1 MVDNQLTALDKHH
14 DLRKQW
20 RQIDDIRLRREP
32 GRKQMRFVVKI
43 VKWLLGLIVLAIAAL
58 FAWLYIAPPELI
70 RVGSGYSAK
79 IVCSNV
85 FIAGRDANEV
95 LAVDVQAPGH
105 PLLRLMRVSVDKNR
119 GTVSAGLLGF
129 LGKSVAVARDGLG
142 CASVPDGDVG
152 KVRRTAIHAE
162 PSAVGPDALWPEG
175 ERVEASQ
182 DPVIAKLLDDAAL
195 NGTGMRAVVVV
206 KNGRVVA
213 ERYGDGFSA
222 KTPLLGWSMTKT
234 VNAAIVGTLV
244 KDGKMAITN
253 KGLFAPWKADGR
265 AAISLADMMA
275 MSSGLEF
282 NEDYGDVADVTR
294 MLYLEPDMAG
304 FAESK
309 PLAAEVG
316 KVFSYS
322 SGTAVMLSRLWQD
335 AIGDKAKALTLP
347 RSALFEPLGM
357 HSAVLE
363 TDEQGT
369 FVGSSYLYATAHDWA
384 RFGQFLL
391 QGGVW
396 NGNQILPAGFVDWMR
411 EPAPASNVYGKGQL
425 WIEAPGDEEK
435 PGAGVAAGLPKDTY
449 WMQGHDGQTVTIIP
463 SEQLVVVRLGLT
475 PAKLGYRPRTMVG
488 ALVKALH

>member
-1 MVDNQLTALDKHH
+1 
-14 DLRKQW
+14 
-20 RQIDDIRLRREP
+20 
-32 GRKQMRFVVKI
+32 MRIVVKI
-43 VKWLLGLIVLAIAAL
+43 VKWLLGLAVLAIAVL
-58 FAWLYIAPPELI
+58 FAWLYVAPPELI

-85 FIAGRDANEV
+85 FIAGRDPNEV

-129 LGKSVAVARDGLG
+129 LGKSLAVARDGLG

-152 KVRRTAIHAE
+152 KARRTTVHAE
-162 PSAVGPDALWPEG
+162 PSAVSADAFWPEG
-175 ERVEASQ
+175 ERVEPSQ

-195 NGTGMRAVVVV
+195 TGTGMRAVVVV

-213 ERYGDGFSA
+213 ERYGAGFSA

-234 VNAAIVGTLV
+234 VNAAIIGTLV
-244 KDGKMAITN
+244 KDGKIAITD

-309 PLAAEVG
+309 PLTAEVG

-322 SGTAVMLSRLWQD
+322 SGSAVMLSRLWQE
-335 AIGDKAKALTLP
+335 AIGDKAKALMWP
-347 RSALFEPLGM
+347 RTALFEPLGM

-396 NGNQILPAGFVDWMR
+396 SGNQVLPAGFVDWMR
-411 EPAPASNVYGKGQL
+411 EPAPASKVYGKGQL
-425 WIEAPGDEEK
+425 WIEAPGDEDS
-435 PGAGVAAGLPKDTY
+435 PGAGVAAGLPRDTY
-449 WMQGHDGQTVTIIP
+449 WMEGHDGQTVTIIP

-475 PAKLGYRPRTMVG
+475 PAKLGYRPQTMVG
-488 ALVKALH
+488 ALVTALH

>member
-1 MVDNQLTALDKHH
+1 
-14 DLRKQW
+14 
-20 RQIDDIRLRREP
+20 
-32 GRKQMRFVVKI
+32 MRIIAKI
-43 VKWLLGLIVLAIAAL
+43 VKWLLGLVVLAVVAL
-58 FAWLYIAPPELI
+58 FGWLYFAPPELI

-95 LAVDVQAPGH
+95 LAIDVQAPGH
-105 PLLRLMRVSVDKNR
+105 PLLKLMRVSVDKNR

-129 LGKSVAVARDGLG
+129 LGKSIAVSRDGLG

-152 KVRRTAIHAE
+152 KARRTAIHVE
-162 PSAVGPDALWPEG
+162 PSAVGQDALWPEG

-182 DPVIAKLLDDAAL
+182 NPEVAKIVDDATMTGA
-195 NGTGMRAVVVV
+195 GMRAVVVL

-222 KTPLLGWSMTKT
+222 RTPLLGWSMTKT

-244 KDGKMAITN
+244 KDGKMAMTN
-253 KGLFAPWKADGR
+253 QGLFAPWKADGR

-304 FAESK
+304 FAEAK
-309 PLAAEVG
+309 PLTGEVG

-335 AIGDKAKALTLP
+335 AVGDKAKALTWP
-347 RSALFEPLGM
+347 RTALFEPLGM

-369 FVGSSYLYATAHDWA
+369 FVGSSYLYATGHDWA

-411 EPAPASNVYGKGQL
+411 EPASTSKVYGKGQV
-425 WIEAPGDEEK
+425 WIEAPGDEEN
-435 PGAGVAAGLPKDTY
+435 PGAGVVAGLPKDTY
-449 WMQGHDGQTVTIIP
+449 WMEGHDGQTVAIIP

-475 PAKLGYRPRTMVG
+475 PAKLGYRPQTMVG
-488 ALVKALH
+488 ALVKALR

>member
-1 MVDNQLTALDKHH
+1 MICESNGGKSMTQGSGEAWEE
-14 DLRKQW
+14 RK
-20 RQIDDIRLRREP
+20 E
-32 GRKQMRFVVKI
+32 MRIVVKI

-85 FIAGRDANEV
+85 FIAGRNANEV

-152 KVRRTAIHAE
+152 KVRRTAIHAAPPE
-162 PSAVGPDALWPEG
+162 VSQDALWPEG
-175 ERVEASQ
+175 ERIEASQ
-182 DPVIAKLLDDAAL
+182 DPLIAKLLDDAAL
-195 NGTGMRAVVVV
+195 TGPGLRAVVVV
-206 KNGRVVA
+206 KNGRVIA
-213 ERYGDGFSA
+213 ERYGAGFSA

-244 KDGKMAITN
+244 KDGKMIFTD
-253 KGLFAPWKADGR
+253 KGLFGPWKADGR
-265 AAISLADMMA
+265 STISLADMMA

-316 KVFSYS
+316 KMFSYS

-335 AIGDKAKALTLP
+335 AIGDKAKALTWP
-347 RSALFEPLGM
+347 RTALFEPLGM

-391 QGGVW
+391 QSGVW

-411 EPAPASNVYGKGQL
+411 EPAAASKVYGKGQL
-425 WIEAPGDEEK
+425 WIEAPGDEEN

-449 WMQGHDGQTVTIIP
+449 WMEGHDGQTVAIIP

-475 PAKLGYRPRTMVG
+475 PAKLGYRPQTMVG

>member
-1 MVDNQLTALDKHH
+1 
-14 DLRKQW
+14 
-20 RQIDDIRLRREP
+20 
-32 GRKQMRFVVKI
+32 MRILLKI
-43 VKWLLGLIVLAIAAL
+43 IKWLLGLVVLAIVA
-58 FAWLYIAPPELI
+58 FVAWLYIAPPELI

-85 FIAGRDANEV
+85 FLAGRDARQV

-119 GTVSAGLLGF
+119 GTVSAGLLGV
-129 LGKSVAVARDGLG
+129 LGKSVAIARDGVG
-142 CASVPDGDVG
+142 CASVPDGNLSKARQTKLHAGSVASPRDVS
-152 KVRRTAIHAE
+152 V
-162 PSAVGPDALWPEG
+162 DALWPDG

-182 DPVIAKLLDDAAL
+182 NPVISKLLDDAGL
-195 NGTGMRAVVVV
+195 TGTGMRAVVVV
-206 KNGRVVA
+206 KNGRIVA
-213 ERYGDGFSA
+213 ERYGDGFSQ

-234 VNAAIVGTLV
+234 VNAAIIGTLV
-244 KDGKMAITN
+244 KDGKMAVTSQ
-253 KGLFAPWKADGR
+253 GLFGPWKADGR

-275 MSSGLEF
+275 MSSGLQF

-304 FAESK
+304 FAASK
-309 PLAAEVG
+309 PLSGEVG

-322 SGTAVMLSRLWQD
+322 SGTAVMLSRLWQE
-335 AIGDKAKALTLP
+335 AIGDKDKALAWP
-347 RSALFEPLGM
+347 RTALFDPLGM

-369 FVGSSYLYATAHDWA
+369 FVGSSYLYASAHDWA

-396 NGNQILPAGFVDWMR
+396 NGNNILPAGFVDWMR
-411 EPAPASNVYGKGQL
+411 EPAPASKVYGKGQL
-425 WIEAPGDEEK
+425 WIEGPGDEES

-449 WMQGHDGQTVTIIP
+449 WMEGHDGQTVTIIQ

-475 PAKLGYRPRTMVG
+475 PAKVGYRPQAMVG

>member
-1 MVDNQLTALDKHH
+1 
-14 DLRKQW
+14 
-20 RQIDDIRLRREP
+20 
-32 GRKQMRFVVKI
+32 MRIIAKI
-43 VKWLLGLIVLAIAAL
+43 VKRLLGLVVLAVVAL
-58 FAWLYIAPPELI
+58 FGWLYFAPPELI

-85 FIAGRDANEV
+85 FVAGRDANEV

-105 PLLRLMRVSVDKNR
+105 PLLKLMRVSVDRNR

-129 LGKSVAVARDGLG
+129 LGKSIAVFRDGLG

-152 KVRRTAIHAE
+152 KARRTAIHVE
-162 PSAVGPDALWPEG
+162 PSATRQDALWPEG

-182 DPVIAKLLDDAAL
+182 NPEVVKIVDDAAMT
-195 NGTGMRAVVVV
+195 GAGMRAVVVV

-213 ERYGDGFSA
+213 ERYGEGFSA
-222 KTPLLGWSMTKT
+222 RTPLLGWSMTKT
-234 VNAAIVGTLV
+234 VNAAMVGTLV
-244 KDGKMAITN
+244 KNGKMAMTN
-253 KGLFAPWKADGR
+253 QGLFAPWKADGR

-304 FAESK
+304 FAEAK
-309 PLAAEVG
+309 PLTGEVG

-335 AIGDKAKALTLP
+335 AVGDKAKALTWP
-347 RSALFEPLGM
+347 RTALFEPLGM

-411 EPAPASNVYGKGQL
+411 EPASASKVYSKGQL
-425 WIEAPGDEEK
+425 WIEAPGDEEN

-449 WMQGHDGQTVTIIP
+449 WMEGHDGQTVAIIP

-475 PAKLGYRPRTMVG
+475 PAKLGYRPQTMVG
-488 ALVKALH
+488 ALVKALR

>member
-1 MVDNQLTALDKHH
+1 
-14 DLRKQW
+14 
-20 RQIDDIRLRREP
+20 
-32 GRKQMRFVVKI
+32 MRAVVKFI
-43 VKWLLGLIVLAIAAL
+43 KWLLGLAILAVVAL
-58 FAWLYIAPPELI
+58 VAWLYFAPPELI

-85 FIAGRDANEV
+85 FIAGRDAKQV

-105 PLLRLMRVSVDKNR
+105 PLLKLMKVSVDKER
-119 GTVSAGLLGF
+119 GLVSAGLF
-129 LGKSVAVARDGLG
+129 WVLGKSVAVERDGVG
-142 CASVPDGDVG
+142 CASLPDGDTG
-152 KVRRTAIHAE
+152 KARQTSLRAAASTPAQ
-162 PSAVGPDALWPEG
+162 PDALWPDG
-175 ERVEASQ
+175 ERVDASQ
-182 DPVIAKLLDDAAL
+182 NPDVAKIVDDAAMA
-195 NGTGMRAVVVV
+195 GTGMRAIVVV

-213 ERYGDGFSA
+213 ERYGEGFSA

-244 KDGKMAITN
+244 KDGKMAVDKN
-253 KGLFAPWKADGR
+253 GLFAPWKADGR

-304 FAESK
+304 FAEAK
-309 PLAAEVG
+309 PLSGEVG

-335 AIGDKAKALTLP
+335 AVGDKAKALAWP
-347 RSALFEPLGM
+347 RTALFEPLGM

-391 QGGVW
+391 QGGTW

-411 EPAPASNVYGKGQL
+411 EPAPASKVYGKGQV
-425 WIEAPGDEEK
+425 WIEGPGDEEN

-449 WMQGHDGQTVTIIP
+449 WMEGHDGQTVAIIP

-475 PAKLGYRPRTMVG
+475 PAKFGYRPQAMVG
-488 ALVKALH
+488 ALAKALL

>member
-1 MVDNQLTALDKHH
+1 
-14 DLRKQW
+14 
-20 RQIDDIRLRREP
+20 
-32 GRKQMRFVVKI
+32 MRIVVKI

-85 FIAGRDANEV
+85 FIAGRDPNEV

-152 KVRRTAIHAE
+152 KVRRTAIGAGMQLLVTVKN
-162 PSAVGPDALWPEG
+162 SAGVAARYGQDSLWPEG

-195 NGTGMRAVVVV
+195 TGTGMRAVVVV

-213 ERYGDGFSA
+213 ERYGAGFSA

-234 VNAAIVGTLV
+234 VNAAIIGTLV
-244 KDGKMAITN
+244 KDGKMAVDN

-304 FAESK
+304 FAEAK
-309 PLAAEVG
+309 PLAGEVG

-335 AIGDKAKALTLP
+335 AIGDKGKALMWP
-347 RSALFEPLGM
+347 RTALFEPLGM

-363 TDEQGT
+363 TDEEGT

-396 NGNQILPAGFVDWMR
+396 NGNQVLPAGFVDWMR
-411 EPAPASNVYGKGQL
+411 EPAPASKVYAKGQL
-425 WIEAPGDEEK
+425 WIEAPGDEEN
-435 PGAGVAAGLPKDTY
+435 PGAGVAAGLPKDTFG
-449 WMQGHDGQTVTIIP
+449 WKGMTGRRSP
-463 SEQLVVVRLGLT
+463 SS
-475 PAKLGYRPRTMVG
+475 PRSSSWWCG
-488 ALVKALH
+488 SA

>member
-1 MVDNQLTALDKHH
+1 
-14 DLRKQW
+14 
-20 RQIDDIRLRREP
+20 
-32 GRKQMRFVVKI
+32 MRIVVKI

-85 FIAGRDANEV
+85 FIAGRDPNEV

-119 GTVSAGLLGF
+119 GTVSAGLFGF
-129 LGKSVAVARDGLG
+129 LGKSIAVARDGLG

-152 KVRRTAIHAE
+152 KARRTAIQAE
-162 PSAVGPDALWPEG
+162 PSAATMGDLWPQG

-195 NGTGMRAVVVV
+195 AGTGMRAVVVV
-206 KNGRVVA
+206 KNGRVVG

-244 KDGKMAITN
+244 KDGKMAFDDKN
-253 KGLFAPWKADGR
+253 LFAPWKADGR
-265 AAISLADMMA
+265 TAIRLADMMA

-309 PLAAEVG
+309 PLAAEVS
-316 KVFSYS
+316 KQFSYS

-335 AIGDKAKALTLP
+335 AIGDKAKALTWP
-347 RSALFEPLGM
+347 RTALFEPLGM

-391 QGGVW
+391 QSGVW

-411 EPAPASNVYGKGQL
+411 EPAAASKVYGKGQL
-425 WIEAPGDEEK
+425 WIEAPGDEEN

-449 WMQGHDGQTVTIIP
+449 WMEGHDGQTVAIIP

-475 PAKLGYRPRTMVG
+475 PAKLGYRPQTMVA
-488 ALVKALH
+488 ALIKALH

>member
-1 MVDNQLTALDKHH
+1 
-14 DLRKQW
+14 
-20 RQIDDIRLRREP
+20 
-32 GRKQMRFVVKI
+32 MRAVVKFI
-43 VKWLLGLIVLAIAAL
+43 KWLLGLVILAVVAL
-58 FAWLYIAPPELI
+58 FAWLYFAPPELI

-105 PLLRLMRVSVDKNR
+105 PLLRLMKVSVDKER
-119 GTVSAGLLGF
+119 GLVSAGLLWVF
-129 LGKSVAVARDGLG
+129 GKSVAVERDGVG
-142 CASVPDGDVG
+142 CASVPDGDTG
-152 KVRRTAIHAE
+152 KARQTSLRAAASTPAQ
-162 PSAVGPDALWPEG
+162 PDAFWPDG
-175 ERVEASQ
+175 ERVDASQ
-182 DPVIAKLLDDAAL
+182 NPEVAKIVEDAAMA
-195 NGTGMRAVVVV
+195 GSGMRAIVVV

-213 ERYGDGFSA
+213 ERYGEGFSA

-244 KDGKMAITN
+244 KDGKMAVDN
-253 KGLFAPWKADGR
+253 KGLFARWKADGR
-265 AAISLADMMA
+265 GAISLADMMA

-304 FAESK
+304 FAEAK
-309 PLAAEVG
+309 PLTGEVG
-316 KVFSYS
+316 KAFSYS

-335 AIGDKAKALTLP
+335 AVGDKAKALTLP
-347 RSALFEPLGM
+347 RTALFEPLGM
-357 HSAVLE
+357 RSAVLE
-363 TDEQGT
+363 TDEHGT

-396 NGNQILPAGFVDWMR
+396 NGNQVLPAGFVDWMR
-411 EPAPASNVYGKGQL
+411 QPAPASKVYGKGQL
-425 WIEAPGDEEK
+425 WIEGPGDEEN

-449 WMQGHDGQTVTIIP
+449 WMEGHDGQTVAIVP

-475 PAKLGYRPRTMVG
+475 PAKLNYRPQTMVG

>member
-1 MVDNQLTALDKHH
+1 
-14 DLRKQW
+14 
-20 RQIDDIRLRREP
+20 
-32 GRKQMRFVVKI
+32 MRAVVKFI
-43 VKWLLGLIVLAIAAL
+43 KWLLGLVVLAVAAL
-58 FAWLYIAPPELI
+58 FAWLYFAPPELI

-85 FIAGRDANEV
+85 FIAGRDANQV

-105 PLLRLMRVSVDKNR
+105 PLLKLMKVSVDKER
-119 GTVSAGLLGF
+119 GLVSAGLLWV
-129 LGKSVAVARDGLG
+129 LGKSVAVERDGVG
-142 CASVPDGDVG
+142 CASVPDGDTG
-152 KVRRTAIHAE
+152 KARQTSLHA
-162 PSAVGPDALWPEG
+162 GPVDATQPNALWPEG
-175 ERVEASQ
+175 EQVDPSQ
-182 DPVIAKLLDDAAL
+182 NPEIAKIVDDAAMT
-195 NGTGMRAVVVV
+195 GTGMRAIVVV

-244 KDGKMAITN
+244 KDGKIAVDA

-294 MLYLEPDMAG
+294 MLYLEPDMAR
-304 FAESK
+304 FAEAK
-309 PLAAEVG
+309 PLTGEIG

-335 AIGDKAKALTLP
+335 AVGDKAKALAWP
-347 RSALFEPLGM
+347 RAALFEPLGM

-391 QGGVW
+391 QGGTW
-396 NGNQILPAGFVDWMR
+396 NGNQILPSGFVDWMR
-411 EPAPASNVYGKGQL
+411 KPAAASKVYGKGQL
-425 WIEAPGDEEK
+425 WIEGPGDEEK
-435 PGAGVAAGLPKDTY
+435 PGAGAAAGLPKDTY
-449 WMQGHDGQTVTIIP
+449 WMEGHDGQTVAIIP
-463 SEQLVVVRLGLT
+463 SEHLVVVRLGLT
-475 PAKLGYRPRTMVG
+475 PAKLGYRPQAMVG
-488 ALVKALH
+488 ALVKSLH

>member
-1 MVDNQLTALDKHH
+1 
-14 DLRKQW
+14 
-20 RQIDDIRLRREP
+20 
-32 GRKQMRFVVKI
+32 MRAVVKFI
-43 VKWLLGLIVLAIAAL
+43 KWLLGLVVLAVAAL
-58 FAWLYIAPPELI
+58 VAWLYFAPPELI

-85 FIAGRDANEV
+85 FIAGRDPNEV

-105 PLLRLMRVSVDKNR
+105 PLLRLMKVSVDKER
-119 GTVSAGLLGF
+119 GLVSAGLLWV
-129 LGKSVAVARDGLG
+129 LGKSVAVERDGLG
-142 CASVPDGDVG
+142 CASVPNGDTG
-152 KVRRTAIHAE
+152 KARQTSVRIE
-162 PSAVGPDALWPEG
+162 PLAVTSQDALWPEG
-175 ERVEASQ
+175 ERVDGSQ
-182 DPVIAKLLDDAAL
+182 SPEVSKIVDDAAMA
-195 NGTGMRAVVVV
+195 GIGMRAVVVV
-206 KNGRVVA
+206 KNGRIVA

-222 KTPLLGWSMTKT
+222 RTPLLGWSMTKT

-244 KDGKMAITN
+244 KDGKMALDN

-304 FAESK
+304 FADAK
-309 PLAAEVG
+309 PLAGEVG

-335 AIGDKAKALTLP
+335 AIGDKAKALAWP
-347 RSALFEPLGM
+347 RAALFEPLGM

-363 TDEQGT
+363 TDERGT

-396 NGNQILPAGFVDWMR
+396 NGAAILPPGFVDWMR
-411 EPAPASNVYGKGQL
+411 QQAPASKVYGKGQV
-425 WIEAPGDEEK
+425 WIEGPGDEEN
-435 PGAGVAAGLPKDTY
+435 PGAGAAAGLPKDTY
-449 WMQGHDGQTVTIIP
+449 WMEGHDGQTVTIVP

-475 PAKLGYRPRTMVG
+475 PAKLGYRPQTMVA
-488 ALVKALH
+488 ALVKALHQ

>member
-1 MVDNQLTALDKHH
+1 
-14 DLRKQW
+14 
-20 RQIDDIRLRREP
+20 
-32 GRKQMRFVVKI
+32 MRAVVKFI
-43 VKWLLGLIVLAIAAL
+43 KWLLGLVVLALVAL
-58 FAWLYIAPPELI
+58 FAWLYFVPPELI

-85 FIAGRDANEV
+85 FIAGRGANEV

-105 PLLRLMRVSVDKNR
+105 PLLKLMKVSVDKER
-119 GTVSAGLLGF
+119 GLVSAGLLWVF
-129 LGKSVAVARDGLG
+129 GKSVAVERDGVG
-142 CASVPDGDVG
+142 CASVPDGDTG
-152 KVRRTAIHAE
+152 KARQTSLRATP
-162 PSAVGPDALWPEG
+162 PSATQPDALWPDG
-175 ERVEASQ
+175 ERVDASQ
-182 DPVIAKLLDDAAL
+182 NPEVAKIIDDAAMA
-195 NGTGMRAVVVV
+195 GIGMRAIVVL

-213 ERYGDGFSA
+213 ERYGEGFSA

-234 VNAAIVGTLV
+234 VNAAIIGTLV
-244 KDGKMAITN
+244 KDGKMAVDN

-294 MLYLEPDMAG
+294 MLYLEPDMAR
-304 FAESK
+304 FAEAK
-309 PLAAEVG
+309 PLTGEVG

-335 AIGDKAKALTLP
+335 AIGDKAKALAWP
-347 RSALFEPLGM
+347 RTALFEPLGM

-391 QGGVW
+391 LGGTW

-411 EPAPASNVYGKGQL
+411 DPAPASKVYGKGQL
-425 WIEAPGDEEK
+425 WIEGPGDEEK
-435 PGAGVAAGLPKDTY
+435 PGAGAAAGLPKDTY
-449 WMQGHDGQTVTIIP
+449 WMEGHDGQTVAIIP

-475 PAKLGYRPRTMVG
+475 PAKFNYRPQAMVA

>member
-1 MVDNQLTALDKHH
+1 
-14 DLRKQW
+14 
-20 RQIDDIRLRREP
+20 
-32 GRKQMRFVVKI
+32 MRAVVKFI
-43 VKWLLGLIVLAIAAL
+43 KWLLGLVVLAVAAL
-58 FAWLYIAPPELI
+58 FAWLYFAPPELI

-85 FIAGRDANEV
+85 FIAGRDPNEV

-105 PLLRLMRVSVDKNR
+105 PLLKLMKVSVDKER
-119 GTVSAGLLGF
+119 GLVSAGLF
-129 LGKSVAVARDGLG
+129 WVLGKSTAVERDGVG
-142 CASVPDGDVG
+142 CASVPDGDTG
-152 KVRRTAIHAE
+152 KARQTVLRVAPPA
-162 PSAVGPDALWPEG
+162 AAAQPDALWPEG
-175 ERVEASQ
+175 ERVDASQ
-182 DPVIAKLLDDAAL
+182 KPEVSKIVDDPAMA
-195 NGTGMRAVVVV
+195 GTGMRAIIVV
-206 KNGRVVA
+206 KNGRIVA

-244 KDGKMAITN
+244 KDGKMALDN
-253 KGLFAPWKADGR
+253 KGLFAPWRADRR

-304 FAESK
+304 FGEAK
-309 PLAAEVG
+309 PLTGEVG

-335 AIGDKAKALTLP
+335 AIGDKAKALAWP
-347 RSALFEPLGM
+347 RSRLFEPLGM
-357 HSAVLE
+357 RSAVLE
-363 TDEQGT
+363 TDEHGT
-369 FVGSSYLYATAHDWA
+369 YVGSSYLYATAHDWA

-396 NGNQILPAGFVDWMR
+396 NGAQILPAGFVDWMR
-411 EPAPASNVYGKGQL
+411 EPAPASKVYGKGQV
-425 WIEAPGDEEK
+425 WIEGPGDEEN
-435 PGAGVAAGLPKDTY
+435 PGAGAAAGLPQDTY
-449 WMQGHDGQTVTIIP
+449 LMEGHDGQTVTIIP

-475 PAKLGYRPRTMVG
+475 PAKLGYQPKTMVA

>member
-1 MVDNQLTALDKHH
+1 
-14 DLRKQW
+14 
-20 RQIDDIRLRREP
+20 
-32 GRKQMRFVVKI
+32 MRIIAKI
-43 VKWLLGLIVLAIAAL
+43 VKRLLGLVVLAVVAL
-58 FAWLYIAPPELI
+58 FGWLYFAPPELI

-85 FIAGRDANEV
+85 FVAGRDANEV

-105 PLLRLMRVSVDKNR
+105 PLLKLMRVSVDKNR

-129 LGKSVAVARDGLG
+129 LGKSIAVFRDGLG

-152 KVRRTAIHAE
+152 KARRTAIHVE
-162 PSAVGPDALWPEG
+162 PSAARQDALWPEG

-182 DPVIAKLLDDAAL
+182 NSEVAKIVDDAAMT
-195 NGTGMRAVVVV
+195 GAGMRAVVVV
-206 KNGRVVA
+206 KNGRVMA
-213 ERYGDGFSA
+213 ERYGEGFSA
-222 KTPLLGWSMTKT
+222 RTPLLGWSMTKT
-234 VNAAIVGTLV
+234 VNAAMVGTLV
-244 KDGKMAITN
+244 KNGKMAMTN
-253 KGLFAPWKADGR
+253 QGLFAPWKADGR

-304 FAESK
+304 FAEAK
-309 PLAAEVG
+309 PLTGEVG

-335 AIGDKAKALTLP
+335 AVGDKAKALTWP
-347 RSALFEPLGM
+347 RTALFEPLGM

-411 EPAPASNVYGKGQL
+411 EPASASKVYSKGQL
-425 WIEAPGDEEK
+425 WIEAPGDEEN

-449 WMQGHDGQTVTIIP
+449 WMEGHDGQTVAIIP

-475 PAKLGYRPRTMVG
+475 PAKLGYRPQTMVG
-488 ALVKALH
+488 ALVKALR